1 MKTPNLLQHLIST
14 SLVLNAEEGLQAR
27 EVPVGCIMLYKSQVI
42 ASSRNTINETK
53 NATRHAEINC
63 IDQVIDWCK
72 KTMRI
77 GMKYSNK

>member
-1 MKTPNLLQHLIST
+1 MDRAFQL
-14 SLVLNAEEGLQAR
+14 AEEGLQAR